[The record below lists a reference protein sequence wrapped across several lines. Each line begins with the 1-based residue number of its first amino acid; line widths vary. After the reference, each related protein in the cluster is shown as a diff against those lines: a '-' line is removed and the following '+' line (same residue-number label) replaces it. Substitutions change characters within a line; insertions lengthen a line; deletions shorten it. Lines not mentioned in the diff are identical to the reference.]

1 MDSYLDFDYNLTG
14 KKSVM
19 KEGENEYVL
28 AEDQTEDE
36 DEMGKVIFNFRKMQQ
51 CKRSESRSL
60 DADGSNTGAP
70 KRFCRNARCS
80 TKSHR
85 FTKSKRRRAAKKMP
99 ERPEK

>member
-36 DEMGKVIFNFRKMQQ
+36 DEMGKVIFNFRKIQQ
-51 CKRSESRSL
+51 WKVV
-60 DADGSNTGAP
+60 
-70 KRFCRNARCS
+70 RNQGL
-80 TKSHR
+80 
-85 FTKSKRRRAAKKMP
+85 
-99 ERPEK
+99 